1 MAIDKKLIKNCLK
14 NDRRS
19 QNELYKELFSFL
31 MNICIRYK
39 NNYDD
44 AGAALNT
51 IYLKVLKGLETYQD
65 EKSML
70 PWVKTIAVRH
80 LIDEFRSE
88 KRHEAVALEDAPM
101 QQVNGYSVSQDK
113 LHVDDILSMLNK
125 LPINSRNVFNLYV
138 MDGYK
143 HREIADL
150 LGMSE
155 GNSKW
160 HLNQAR
166 KQLQH
171 MIEHERNQTK
181 KIRLAQ

>member
-1 MAIDKKLIKNCLK
+1 
-14 NDRRS
+14 
-19 QNELYKELFSFL
+19 
-31 MNICIRYK
+31 
-39 NNYDD
+39 
-44 AGAALNT
+44 
-51 IYLKVLKGLETYQD
+51 
-65 EKSML
+65 
-70 PWVKTIAVRH
+70 
-80 LIDEFRSE
+80 
-88 KRHEAVALEDAPM
+88 LEDAPM

>member
-1 MAIDKKLIKNCLK
+1 MPIDSKLIKRCLK

-44 AGAALNT
+44 AGASLNT
-51 IYLKVLKGLETYQD
+51 IYLKVLKGLKDYD
-65 EKSML
+65 ESVSIL

-80 LIDEFRSE
+80 LIDEYRSE
-88 KRHEAVALEDAPM
+88 KRHESLSLDEIPSEAT
-101 QQVNGYSVSQDK
+101 SS
-113 LHVDDILSMLNK
+113 HVMNAESLQTEDILKLLNC
-125 LPINSRNVFNLYV
+125 LPEVTRNVFNLFV
-138 MDGYK
+138 VDGYK
-143 HREIADL
+143 HREIGDL
-150 LGMSE
+150 LNMSE

-166 KQLQH
+166 TCLQAF
-171 MIEHERNQTK
+171 INTEK
-181 KIRLAQ
+181 KRLESIKLEL

>member
-1 MAIDKKLIKNCLK
+1 MPIDKKLIKNCLK

-19 QNELYKELFSFL
+19 QNELYKELFSYL

-39 NNYDD
+39 ENYDD

-51 IYLKVLKGLETYQD
+51 IYLKVLKGLEDYD
-65 EKSML
+65 DSKVIL

-80 LIDEFRSE
+80 LIDEYRYE
-88 KRHEAVALEDAPM
+88 KRHEAIGLEQTPQEAL
-101 QQVNGYSVSQDK
+101 NGHAAYQETFG
-113 LHVDDILSMLNK
+113 VDDILKMMNR
-125 LPINSRNVFNLYV
+125 LPTTTRSVFNLFAI
-138 MDGYK
+138 DGYK
-143 HREIADL
+143 HREIGEM

-166 KQLQH
+166 TQLQ
-171 MIEHERNQTK
+171 ILIAQEQKRSERINLE
-181 KIRLAQ
+181 I

>member
-1 MAIDKKLIKNCLK
+1 MPIDNKLIKKCLK

-19 QNELYKELFSFL
+19 QNELYKELFSYI
-31 MNICIRYK
+31 MNICMRYK

-51 IYLKVLKGLETYQD
+51 IYLKVLKGLQEYNTEQP
-65 EKSML
+65 ML

-80 LIDEFRSE
+80 LIDEYRSY
-88 KRHEAVALEDAPM
+88 KRHEAVGLDEAPH
-101 QQVNGYSVSQDK
+101 QPVNGYNVSHDK
-113 LHVDDILSMLNK
+113 LNVDDILTMLGR
-125 LPINSRNVFNLYV
+125 LPDTSKNVFNLYV
-138 MDGYK
+138 IDGFK
-143 HREIADL
+143 HREIADM

-166 KQLQH
+166 TQLRD
-171 MIEHERNQTK
+171 MINQEQKRSEQVKLT
-181 KIRLAQ
+181 Q

>member
-1 MAIDKKLIKNCLK
+1 MAIDKKLIKKCLK

-19 QNELYKELFSFL
+19 QNELYKELFSFV
-31 MNICIRYK
+31 MNICMRYK

-51 IYLKVLKGLETYQD
+51 IFLKVLKGLAAYND
-65 EKSML
+65 DMAML

-80 LIDEFRSE
+80 LIDEYRSE
-88 KRHEAVALEDAPM
+88 KRHEAIALNDVA
-101 QQVNGYSVSQDK
+101 QQPVNGYSLSHDK
-113 LHVDDILSMLNK
+113 LNVDDILLMLGR
-125 LPINSRNVFNLYV
+125 LPETSKNVFNLYV
-138 MDGYK
+138 MDGFK
-143 HREIADL
+143 HREIGDM

-166 KQLQH
+166 TQLRE
-171 MIEHERNQTK
+171 MIIIEQKRSEQVK
-181 KIRLAQ
+181 LAQ

>member
-19 QNELYKELFSFL
+19 QNELYKELFSFV
-31 MNICIRYK
+31 MNICMRYK
-39 NNYDD
+39 NNYDE

-51 IYLKVLKGLETYQD
+51 IYLKVLKGLKEYND
-65 EKSML
+65 DMSIL

-80 LIDEFRSE
+80 LIDEYRSE
-88 KRHEAVALEDAPM
+88 KRHEAIALGDVAHQL
-101 QQVNGYSVSQDK
+101 VNGYNRSHDK
-113 LHVDDILSMLNK
+113 LNVDDILHMLGK
-125 LPINSRNVFNLYV
+125 LPDTSKNVFNLYV
-138 MDGYK
+138 MDGFK
-143 HREIADL
+143 HREIGDM

-166 KQLQH
+166 TQLRE
-171 MIEHERNQTK
+171 MISIEQKRSEQVK
-181 KIRLAQ
+181 LAR